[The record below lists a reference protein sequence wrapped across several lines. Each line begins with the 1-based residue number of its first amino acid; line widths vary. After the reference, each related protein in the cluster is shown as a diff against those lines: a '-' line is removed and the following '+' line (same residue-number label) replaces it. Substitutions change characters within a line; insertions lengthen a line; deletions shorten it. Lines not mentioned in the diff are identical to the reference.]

1 MLLGIK
7 GLYYKAYIP
16 IKTLPDLSKKDLKNE
31 NRDLLKLIKM
41 DITVIAS
48 KPFIDFLLSICIY
61 KPWGYP
67 GPG

>member
-41 DITVIAS
+41 DIRVFAS
-48 KPFIDFLLSICIY
+48 KPKLSI
-61 KPWGYP
+61 
-67 GPG
+67 

>member
-41 DITVIAS
+41 DISVFAS
-48 KPFIDFLLSICIY
+48 KPFICLTRYVYI
-61 KPWGYP
+61 
-67 GPG
+67 